1 MSDGALYTCYLGLD
15 DPLVRTQVVAYLAGL
30 AERGHRAIGVVY
42 DPEAERY
49 GNYVPTVLP
58 LRYAAFHSKA
68 GDTQAS
74 IKPRMV
80 AYYAQVLADRA
91 RPPAPRPGWGRRPG
105 APAAA
110 APAPEAVAPAK
121 EA

>member
-1 MSDGALYTCYLGLD
+1 MGRFEFTEDGRTFTCERESSPATPG
-15 DPLVRTQVVAYLAGL
+15 TQWWWLRVSGDA
-30 AERGHRAIGVVY
+30 
-42 DPEAERY
+42 
-49 GNYVPTVLP
+49 

-105 APAAA
+105 APVAAVAVPDAAA
-110 APAPEAVAPAK
+110 AGAVAAVPAK